1 MTYHCRILTLYCLR
15 SSRWFVNYPS
25 YKTSKQTKT
34 QQASTNF
41 LLSCVIANLD
51 FPEVKHVC
59 VMCPF
64 SVKSSSFLMRQK
76 WVRTIHALGELT
88 FSLLTLTRQVTS
100 NTIWGHLRWCVQ
112 TGNLRTQSWPLS
124 IRTALN
130 HNPISSHNSVVLVDT
145 IKHESTF
152 LFSNCVTSEPH
163 VQSTIQLEPRLCLG
177 LVQLWVP
184 SPWYG
189 FQVSI

>member
-51 FPEVKHVC
+51 FPEVKNVC

-152 LFSNCVTSEPH
+152 LF
-163 VQSTIQLEPRLCLG
+163 
-177 LVQLWVP
+177 
-184 SPWYG
+184 
-189 FQVSI
+189 F